1 MISYYCNVNNIFLNT
16 FKCRRYNG
24 IQTQCT
30 YPEWTFRKVHRWT
43 MTASPYFI
51 SGWPIKAEIRVGN
64 YSYDRCQQNGYY
76 SKQFTAVEI
85 YLQHLLR
92 AIRHPLGT
100 IDGHISISGATHYRV
115 AIYPAPPAPI
125 VQGSYPAPPEQAPP
139 MPSPPPE

>member
-16 FKCRRYNG
+16 FKCRRHNG

-51 SGWPIKAEIRVGN
+51 SGWPIKAEIRVRN
-64 YSYDRCQQNGYY
+64 YSYVRCPQNGYY
-76 SKQFTAVEI
+76 SKQSTAVEI

-92 AIRHPLGT
+92 ANRHPL
-100 IDGHISISGATHYRV
+100 HPPYRV
-115 AIYPAPPAPI
+115 AVYPAPLAPI

-139 MPSPPPE
+139 MPSSTPKSCTVQRPPA